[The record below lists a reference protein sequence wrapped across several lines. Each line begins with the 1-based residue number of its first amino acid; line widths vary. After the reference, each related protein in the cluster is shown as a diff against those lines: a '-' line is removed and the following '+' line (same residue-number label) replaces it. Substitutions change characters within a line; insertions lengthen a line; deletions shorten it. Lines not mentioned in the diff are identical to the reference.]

1 MEKNLYEKD
10 YYLWLDKTI
19 NLLENHQ
26 FSELDLENLI
36 EEISS
41 MGKSEKRSLESYLT
55 RLLEHLLKLVYWQSE
70 LEYNQR
76 GWKNEMGASQFC
88 QNINTIQ

>member
-26 FSELDLENLI
+26 FSDLDLENLI
-36 EEISS
+36 SS
-41 MGKSEKRSLESYLT
+41 GLIPRRSRRIIEK
-55 RLLEHLLKLVYWQSE
+55 
-70 LEYNQR
+70 
-76 GWKNEMGASQFC
+76 
-88 QNINTIQ
+88 